1 MPASATV
8 FVVDDDAGMRTLYD
22 NLFKSVNLKVQVYAS
37 AIQFLEEYQPDP
49 PGCLILDMNLPG
61 MSGLALQEKLC
72 EIDCLLPV
80 IFVSDY
86 ADIRTVVKVMS
97 NGALDF
103 LEKPFHSQEL
113 LDRIHEAIRLDA
125 LQRKKKKEL
134 DRLRDRYTHL
144 TQRER
149 AIADLMVSGLTNK
162 QIAAHFG
169 VTTQAI
175 DACRMRA
182 MKKLK
187 VDSVAEL
194 VHHAVQLK
202 LSRTPA

>member
-8 FVVDDDAGMRTLYD
+8 FVVDNDAGMRTLYD
-22 NLFKSVNLKVQVYAS
+22 SLFKSENLKVQVYAS
-37 AIQFLEEYQPDP
+37 AIQFLEEYQPDL
-49 PGCLILDMNLPG
+49 PGCLILDMNLPE
-61 MSGLALQEKLC
+61 MNGLALQEKLC
-72 EIDCLLPV
+72 EIDCRLPV
-80 IFVSDY
+80 IFVSGHVE
-86 ADIRTVVKVMS
+86 IRTVVKAMS

-103 LEKPFHSQEL
+103 LEKPFLHQEL
-113 LDRIHEAIRLDA
+113 IDRIHEAIRLDA
-125 LQRKKKKEL
+125 LQRKKKQEL
-134 DRLRDRYTHL
+134 DRLRERYSRL

-149 AIADLMVSGLTNK
+149 AIADLVVDGLTNK

-175 DACRMRA
+175 DACRGRA
-182 MKKLK
+182 MKKLN

-202 LSRTPA
+202 LSRTST

>member
-8 FVVDDDAGMRTLYD
+8 FVVDDDAGMGTLYD
-22 NLFKSVNLKVQVYAS
+22 SLFKSVNLKVKVYAS
-37 AIQFLEEYQPDP
+37 AIQFLEDYQLDL
-49 PGCLILDMNLPG
+49 PGCLIVDMKLPE

-72 EIDCLLPV
+72 EIDCRLPV
-80 IFVSDY
+80 IFVSSY
-86 ADIRTVVKVMS
+86 ADIRMVVKAMS

-103 LEKPFHSQEL
+103 LEKPFHHQEL
-113 LDRIHEAIRLDA
+113 MDRVHVAIRQDA
-125 LQRKKKKEL
+125 LQHKKKKEL
-134 DRLRDRYTHL
+134 DRLKDSYTRL

-149 AIADLMVSGLTNK
+149 AIADLVVDGLSNK

-175 DACRMRA
+175 DACRGRA
-182 MKKLK
+182 MKKLN

-202 LSRTPA
+202 YFRTST